1 MPSRSR
7 PWLPQSAAEWT
18 ASASM
23 APDPVKRAAT
33 SLATK
38 MAKLAPSARK
48 MARFE
53 SACPDMWFP
62 VPVIDRKILPYD
74 ADTHAE
80 AHVRMATGHLLGR
93 PYVRLVHRHQ
103 REGIRGL
110 ADIAGP
116 RAIDAAGDGD
126 EAARGIVQAL
136 D

>member
-74 ADTHAE
+74 ADAQAE
-80 AHVRMATGHLLGR
+80 AHVRVAARQLLGR
-93 PYVRLVHRHQ
+93 PYVGLVHCHQ
-103 REGIRGL
+103 WEGVGGL
-110 ADIAGP
+110 ADVAGTGSV
-116 RAIDAAGDGD
+116 DAARDGH
-126 EAARGIVQAL
+126 QATGR
-136 D
+136 